1 MTTPDENY
9 TTTPPIPAQAAL
21 EFLQDVRQ
29 LVAFQQAIGIEGYP
43 RTPELERFVAGQ
55 QPPVAA
61 TKPQTAA
68 ASKSKTPLTSP
79 ARQQA
84 TSAVM
89 PDTTLTELYA
99 EIQACQRCPRYQ
111 SRSKAITGEGTTEV
125 KLLIIT
131 DAPSAEDNLSGL
143 PMSGEPGQLLDKM
156 LGAIGLNRDAVHLS
170 LLTRCH
176 TPEPPGKEAM
186 DACLPFLLR
195 EIMLVAPKVIC
206 TMGPL
211 TAQKLLHTNKPLSQ
225 LRGRFHDFQGIPLMP
240 TFSPEFLL
248 KNPEMKK
255 ATWLDLQM
263 IQKKIQAA

>member
-1 MTTPDENY
+1 MTMPDGNY
-9 TTTPPIPAQAAL
+9 TTTPKIPAQAAL
-21 EFLQDVRQ
+21 EFLHDVRQ

-61 TKPQTAA
+61 TKQQTTT
-68 ASKSKTPLTSP
+68 ASKSKTPLAPS

-99 EIQACQRCPRYQ
+99 EMQSCQRCPRHQ
-111 SRSKAITGEGTTEV
+111 NRSKAITGEGTTVV

-131 DAPSAEDNLSGL
+131 DAPSAEDDRCGL

-156 LGAIGLNRDAVHLS
+156 LGAIGLHRAEVHLS

-176 TPEPPGKEAM
+176 APEQPDKEAV
-186 DACLPFLLR
+186 DACLPFLLK
-195 EIMLVAPKVIC
+195 EIMLVEPKVIC
-206 TMGPL
+206 AMGPL
-211 TAQKLLHTNKPLSQ
+211 TAQKLLHTSKPLSQ
-225 LRGRFHDFQGIPLMP
+225 LRGRFHDFQGIPLIP

-255 ATWLDLQM
+255 ATWMDLQM
-263 IQKKIQAA
+263 IQKKIQAV